1 MAFSVLTLFAPVP
14 CLQGKLE
21 EEEHFNVALPQILQ
35 MIFLDIHVYLAV
47 FWAGD
52 EEFYDKGI
60 TVFD

>member
-1 MAFSVLTLFAPVP
+1 MP
-14 CLQGKLE
+14 CLQGKLV